1 MDENDTLFEYFL
13 ENNSDFENLEEIEFT
28 EAYLEQ
34 LINSEESILLN
45 AETDNSTLIQQI
57 LDIQVNEQ
65 ESNIFHP
72 GSFIQAHKII
82 QNQEKNEYSSSS
94 DDEIENKNINIE
106 PNLENKMHIIDET
119 LSNIPLSTL
128 GTWQIDANIAT
139 DFFNNKVSLG
149 VCMSHFNYDQKNHIN
164 QTKQL
169 RKTEKSIVHRRRCLF
184 CGLNF
189 CFFSRGKNCR
199 QHSWNIFNKNIQVAC
214 NGQFSCNALA
224 ACLDIAKLA
233 DEDFLDPRYICCK
246 CFEINGGHIHQ
257 KSGSGKP
264 KFNCKTTGLHDED
277 NNKIL
282 ITIANWLLHVVEN
295 NDNDKKEIVIK
306 HILNSTL
313 DCLQEFLL
321 KKNKNENTNE
331 NTNKNNKK
339 LPSLF
344 IFQILLKI
352 NKIPNT
358 YSIDSIQPDI
368 SNEKWS
374 EIGKILANKI
384 WKSRKEI
391 NQNKIEIQNPTSL
404 ENYYSAFPIFLTNFF
419 ESLIKEI
426 FEKKL
431 YLSNIKL
438 KSRKNPLKLLNN
450 QKILKIVTFMVSI
463 LVGITFPK
471 LRVWF
476 TQILASLSRKT
487 KLNQQF
493 RRLLSTLQISGHTDG
508 QERRLEK
515 VRMKSVDPCLRLK
528 KEENIWNLAI
538 IDNIDFKET
547 TFRYGNIFDTVRNS
561 SHATLRM
568 IFQHQIPFNINEFR
582 NEENEISSPLELF
595 GMNKK
600 IRDTLDIFDNVL
612 DELLNVK
619 IISQEAINYNTN
631 FDMNT
636 VHEKIL
642 NYIEYGCEI
651 NPPNVVILEPG
662 GNPSSDEGIF
672 ESIQMYK
679 NDLKLKDDEYI
690 DVVAD
695 EAIFRRL
702 IKLMDKWP
710 QLRPILGQWHTSKD
724 MCSALIVLF
733 SSYGI
738 FDLAS
743 LLGVKFL
750 EKLESVVDYRSTVR
764 VLELIWTAWA
774 GIFKAHRIGIRVG
787 NYNLQKSALA
797 AFSGLFASA
806 GKSRYASSVCHFFNI
821 LTKFPQLENK
831 LRCVAS
837 IKINDDEK
845 RKGHYFAY
853 DEALET
859 FGVKFIKQN
868 ITGDVINIENL
879 KNQIKSVQNERDRI
893 GILLSEYLDDP
904 TVSTGNRAINQRYDA
919 MWNLV
924 KTLLQE
930 FECTNETFLNNDMW
944 KNIYRE
950 QLTVEG
956 VIRLKNCFPDGIIR
970 MRAIYYED
978 VLKTR
983 PIQTGRSKL
992 GVRKLKILTFQK
1004 ELKEAKKK
1012 TTQNSELQLQSQ
1024 LNLETPST
1032 QILPI
1037 RNEEQNIH
1045 IINEANNIELPITRK
1060 RKRVANSEE
1069 EKLLEPL
1076 ILSYNEPTNEEFKEI
1091 LNTLSEEW
1099 DLSRVKQYVKY
1110 RRKKI
1115 LENI

>member
-57 LDIQVNEQ
+57 LDIQINEQ

-119 LSNIPLSTL
+119 LSNIPLSTCVIIDINDGKL
-128 GTWQIDANIAT
+128 QTCNNESKKNICQLVGTWQIDANIAT

-384 WKSRKEI
+384 WKSQKEI

-419 ESLIKEI
+419 EI
-426 FEKKL
+426 
-431 YLSNIKL
+431 
-438 KSRKNPLKLLNN
+438 
-450 QKILKIVTFMVSI
+450 
-463 LVGITFPK
+463 GITFPK

-672 ESIQMYK
+672 ESIQIYK

-690 DVVAD
+690 DV
-695 EAIFRRL
+695 
-702 IKLMDKWP
+702 P

-764 VLELIWTAWA
+764 VLELIWTAVALAIRIFLKKKNIDKNQIWKNNDIANSALRIWFLYYQWA

-956 VIRLKNCFPDGIIR
+956 VIRLKNCFPDGII
-970 MRAIYYED
+970 
-978 VLKTR
+978 L
-983 PIQTGRSKL
+983 
-992 GVRKLKILTFQK
+992 
-1004 ELKEAKKK
+1004 
-1012 TTQNSELQLQSQ
+1012 
-1024 LNLETPST
+1024 
-1032 QILPI
+1032 
-1037 RNEEQNIH
+1037 
-1045 IINEANNIELPITRK
+1045 
-1060 RKRVANSEE
+1060 ANSEE